1 MYKNILKFARQIYK
15 DSRIKLKKV
24 IKKNWKKLSAF
35 SMAVKVFTMFSMI
48 ALVPIGL
55 ADVSHKPYNTKIKLD
70 RTNPFV
76 LSTDQTVQVGTGV
89 SNLDAQKMAKTT
101 GQIAYAKTYANVERD
116 GSYFQNVYK
125 AAAAKYGIPWQLLQ
139 AVHYVETGCSD
150 DTTKGSSAGARGP
163 MQFMPGTWRAYA
175 DDGDNDGNCDI
186 YDADDAIFGAAKLL
200 ANGGADAGDIDGALF
215 NYNHSMSYV
224 YKVKEVM
231 ASVQ

>member
-1 MYKNILKFARQIYK
+1 MFLTIRMIKNVYK
-15 DSRIKLKKV
+15 DARIKAKKV
-24 IKKNWKKLSAF
+24 VKDNWKRLSVL
-35 SMAVKVFTMFSMI
+35 SMTMKVITMFSMV
-48 ALVPIGL
+48 ALIPVGL

-70 RTNPFV
+70 QTKPFV
-76 LSTDQTVQVGTGV
+76 LSSDNTVQIATGV
-89 SNLDAQKMAKTT
+89 SNLDAKKIAKSS

-116 GSYFQNVYK
+116 GSYFQNTYK

-175 DDGDNDGNCDI
+175 DDGDGDGVCDI

-200 ANGGADAGDIDGALF
+200 ANGGADVGDIDGALL